1 MKKGVAGVLSAVVG
15 GMAGGVAVGVKSNK
29 EVKKWR
35 GFSNKHLEMIKL
47 YDQWFA
53 TKQEGKSV
61 VDYLKSEGIK
71 TVAIYGMSFVGQRL
85 YEELRD
91 TDIEVKY
98 GIDKNWAKIYAD
110 IDVVGMED
118 ELEEVDAIIVTAFSF
133 FDEIEEILMEKTDN
147 RILSIEDIIY
157 AL

>member
-1 MKKGVAGVLSAVVG
+1 MKKGVVG
-15 GMAGGVAVGVKSNK
+15 IVSTVIGGVAGGIAVGAKSNK
-29 EVKKWR
+29 EVKIWR

-53 TKQEGKSV
+53 TKQEGKTV
-61 VDYLKSEGIK
+61 ADYLKNEGIK
-71 TVAIYGMSFVGQRL
+71 TVAIYGMSFMGQRL

-98 GIDKNWAKIYAD
+98 GIDKNSDKIYAD
-110 IDVVGMED
+110 IDLINPED
-118 ELEEVDAIIVTAFSF
+118 DLEEVDAIIVTAFSF
-133 FDEIEEILMEKTDN
+133 FSEIEDFLMEKTDS
-147 RILSIEDIIY
+147 RILSLEDIVY

>member
-1 MKKGVAGVLSAVVG
+1 MKKGVAGVLAVV
-15 GMAGGVAVGVKSNK
+15 AGGVAGGLAVGVKSNK
-29 EVKKWR
+29 EVKRWR
-35 GFSNKHLEMIKL
+35 GLSNKHLEMIKL

-61 VDYLKSEGIK
+61 ADYLRSEGIK
-71 TVAIYGMSFVGQRL
+71 TVAIYGMSFMGQRL

-98 GIDKNWAKIYAD
+98 GIDKNCDKIYAD
-110 IDVVGMED
+110 IDIVTSED
-118 ELEEVDAIIVTAFSF
+118 DLEEVDAIIVTAFSF
-133 FDEIEEILMEKTDN
+133 FDEIADLLMEKTDS
-147 RILSIEDIIY
+147 RILSIEDLIY

>member
-15 GMAGGVAVGVKSNK
+15 GVAGGLAVGVKSNK
-29 EVKKWR
+29 EVQKWR

-71 TVAIYGMSFVGQRL
+71 TVAIYGMSFMGQRL
-85 YEELRD
+85 FEELRD
-91 TDIEVKY
+91 TGIDVKY
-98 GIDKNWAKIYAD
+98 GIDKNWDKIYAD
-110 IDVVGMED
+110 VDIVSLEED
-118 ELEEVDAIIVTAFSF
+118 LEEVDAIIVTAFYF
-133 FDEIEEILMEKTDN
+133 FDEIEDFLMEKTDI

-157 AL
+157 A

>member
-1 MKKGVAGVLSAVVG
+1 MKKGVAGVLSAV
-15 GMAGGVAVGVKSNK
+15 AGGVAGGLAVSVKSNK

-61 VDYLKSEGIK
+61 ADYLRSEGIK
-71 TVAIYGMSFVGQRL
+71 TVAIYGMSFMGQRL
-85 YEELRD
+85 HEELRN

-98 GIDKNWAKIYAD
+98 GIDKNWNNIYAD
-110 IDVVGMED
+110 IDIVTPED
-118 ELEEVDAIIVTAFSF
+118 DLEEVDAIIVTAFYF
-133 FDEIEEILMEKTDN
+133 FDEIEDSLLEKTDS
-147 RILSIEDIIY
+147 RILSLEDLVY
-157 AL
+157 ML

>member
-15 GMAGGVAVGVKSNK
+15 GAAGGIAVGVKSNK

-61 VDYLKSEGIK
+61 ADYLKDEGIK
-71 TVAIYGMSFVGQRL
+71 TIAIYGMSFMGQRL
-85 YEELRD
+85 FEELKD

-98 GIDKNWAKIYAD
+98 GIDKNSDKIYAD
-110 IDVVGMED
+110 IDMVNPED
-118 ELEEVDAIIVTAFSF
+118 DLEEVDAIIVTAFSF
-133 FDEIEEILMEKTDN
+133 FSEIEDFLIEKTDS
-147 RILSIEDIIY
+147 RILSLEDIVY